1 MKTFGS
7 VAKDVTA
14 NNLFIIYLN
23 LFENYIAN
31 RLLQH
36 KKNPLY
42 TPKNIYEALWKGFFY
57 YLLTSKHF

>member
-1 MKTFGS
+1 MQTFGS

-31 RLLQH
+31 RLLQ
-36 KKNPLY
+36 Y
-42 TPKNIYEALWKGFFY
+42 
-57 YLLTSKHF
+57 